1 MKIQGIDAYKSNYV
15 NQPDKTKDII
25 NEVNKNGT
33 QTSLP
38 SKPILK
44 YDINDINN
52 LVSHKERDF
61 FIKLFPESSE
71 QLSRHVLF
79 NRNGQLQQQPISKG
93 LIIDG
98 KA

>member
-1 MKIQGIDAYKSNYV
+1 MKINGIDAYKSDYV
-15 NQPDKTKDII
+15 NRPDKTKDII
-25 NEVNKNGT
+25 HEVNKNGT
-33 QTSLP
+33 SQTNN
-38 SKPILK
+38 KPTLK
-44 YDINDINN
+44 LDINDINE
-52 LVSHKERDF
+52 LVSNKERDF

-79 NRNGQLQQQPISKG
+79 NRNGKLQQQPIMKG